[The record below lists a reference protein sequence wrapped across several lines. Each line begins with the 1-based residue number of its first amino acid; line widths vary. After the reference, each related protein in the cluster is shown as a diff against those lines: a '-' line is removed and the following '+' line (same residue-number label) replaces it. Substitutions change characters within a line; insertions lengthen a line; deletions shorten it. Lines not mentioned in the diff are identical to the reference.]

1 MVGSSA
7 TVQKSL
13 CLREM
18 GEEPAT
24 TEDMP
29 GVYIAQW
36 EQEQILCHPSGHS
49 FKNRNL
55 KI

>member
-18 GEEPAT
+18 EEEPAT
-24 TEDMP
+24 TEDKP
-29 GVYIAQW
+29 GVNIALW
-36 EQEQILCHPSGHS
+36 EQGPPIWSQLQE
-49 FKNRNL
+49 
-55 KI
+55 